1 MWVWRCGCE
10 DANQS
15 KQELCGGLA
24 WLTVGV
30 VAREGESL
38 AAGDDDVQAGD
49 VVGHMEQ
56 RVR

>member
-1 MWVWRCGCE
+1 MGE